1 MKEHVS
7 NKKLTTIFADWLPI
21 TVDEMKYLNWNNPD
35 VILVSGDSYID
46 HPSFGISILGRLL
59 ESIGLKTVI
68 NPQPNWRDD
77 LRDFKK
83 FGKPNLFFGIS
94 SGSMDSMVNHY
105 TALKRLRSN
114 DAYTAGGVAGFR
126 PDYATS
132 AYSKIIKNLYP
143 DSIVVI
149 GGIEASMRRLC
160 HFDYWA
166 EKLYPSILMDCNAD
180 FLVYG
185 MGEKPIREIANILK
199 NGGTKSDVR
208 KIKQI
213 AFYASEI
220 ENNFPTHELIMLPS
234 YESCLSSK
242 KAFAEAF
249 RLFEI
254 ESNKIK
260 AAVLVQPHGEGF
272 IIINPPNLP
281 TSTAEL
287 DEIYALPF
295 ARAPHPKYNKRGA
308 IPAWE
313 MIKNS
318 INIHRGC
325 FGGCSFCA
333 IAAHQGKQVVSRSEK
348 SIINEAIQIANA
360 PDFKGHITDLGG
372 PSANMYKMKGKNMD
386 LCEKCMRSSC
396 IYPSKCINLNT
407 NHFPLIKLYQQVRQ
421 LQNVKHVTIGS
432 GIRYDL
438 LMSTNEKETLDNGY
452 RAYIENLI
460 QHHVSGRLK
469 VAPEHTSD
477 EVLKIMRKPSFSQFK
492 QFKQL
497 FDNTN
502 RRFGLRQQLIPYF
515 ISSHPAS
522 TIEAMANLAD
532 ETASLGYRL
541 EQIQDFTPTPMTL
554 STTIY
559 YCGFDPYTLKPIYT
573 AKEKHEKQLQ
583 QTFFFWYKPEN
594 RAIIQRQLTKINRND
609 LLNKIYFKNK
619 SSR

>member
-1 MKEHVS
+1 ME
-7 NKKLTTIFADWLPI
+7 I
-21 TVDEMKYLNWNNPD
+21 
-35 VILVSGDSYID
+35 
-46 HPSFGISILGRLL
+46 
-59 ESIGLKTVI
+59 
-68 NPQPNWRDD
+68 
-77 LRDFKK
+77 
-83 FGKPNLFFGIS
+83 
-94 SGSMDSMVNHY
+94 
-105 TALKRLRSN
+105 
-114 DAYTAGGVAGFR
+114 
-126 PDYATS
+126 
-132 AYSKIIKNLYP
+132 
-143 DSIVVI
+143 
-149 GGIEASMRRLC
+149 
-160 HFDYWA
+160 A
-166 EKLYPSILMDCNAD
+166 EKLFPSILMDSNAD

-185 MGEKPIREIANILK
+185 MGEKPIREIAEILK
-199 NGGTKSDVR
+199 NGGTKSDIR
-208 KIKQI
+208 KINQI
-213 AFYASEI
+213 AFYATEI

-234 YESCLSSK
+234 FEACLASK

-249 RLFEI
+249 RIFEI

-260 AAVLVQPHGEGF
+260 SAVLVQPHGDGF
-272 IIINPPNLP
+272 IIVNPPNLP
-281 TSTAEL
+281 TSTQEL
-287 DEIYALPF
+287 DEIYALPY

-348 SIINEAIQIANA
+348 SIMDETLLVVNA

-372 PSANMYKMKGKNMD
+372 PSANMYKMQGKNISQ
-386 LCEKCMRSSC
+386 CEKCIRPSC
-396 IYPSKCINLNT
+396 IYPSKCSNLNS
-407 NHFPLIKLYQQVRQ
+407 NHFPLITLYKQVRQ
-421 LQNVKHVTIGS
+421 LPNVKHVTIGS

-438 LMSTNEKETLDNGY
+438 LMSSNEKETRENGY
-452 RAYIENLI
+452 REYLENLI

-477 EVLKIMRKPSFSQFK
+477 EVLKIMRKPSFTQFK

-497 FDNTN
+497 FDQTN

-522 TIEAMANLAD
+522 NISAMANLAE

-559 YCGFDPYTLKPIYT
+559 YCGFDPYTLKPVYT
-573 AKEKHEKQLQ
+573 AKNKAEKQMQ
-583 QTFFFWYKPEN
+583 QLFFFWYKPEN
-594 RAIIQRQLTKINRND
+594 RSLIERELVKNNLGEVSKRIFGRNKT
-609 LLNKIYFKNK
+609 NF
-619 SSR
+619 R